1 MVKSTTLSKF
11 QESMQAERDSDTL
24 ASRPVESTLSDTP
37 PSPLAQLAERM
48 VRERSTEAPTDDEIT
63 AQMQGLGLIDEIDA
77 HMALG
82 EIKSRVW
89 SAADAASIPATAEQI
104 DAEAERIWTFYGD
117 TRRASEASYSVG
129 PDGLVDGYE
138 RTERPAEAPVKPKA
152 VEMPEMPQKPLEV
165 IKDSEFGGDDE
176 YFVSGALANRARVLI
191 SRHPEHLDHLRRL
204 SVTYLW
210 KRQGGK
216 SKGRAT
222 FGKCSK
228 PSGLLKHF
236 SEANFVIWLAAD
248 HCRAAGYT
256 DREIEALLLHEML
269 HTSVEEPDENTG
281 RGGGP
286 ALRPHDFEGFVAEI
300 EIYGPITPELRSAHD
315 GFEEHR
321 QISMFDMPTG
331 GTPPGPKARPEA
343 DRFWAKVNKNGPIPE
358 SRPDL
363 GACWLWTGATNN
375 RGYSRFKV
383 GSNVDGS
390 AGEILGHVW
399 SFRDSMQ
406 EIPAGYELDHLCRT
420 RECVRASH
428 LEAVTHR
435 ENTLRGNTVAAANA
449 AKTHCPQG
457 HSYDGDNLHLRPDG
471 SRRCRTCVDA
481 QNKARHAEPK
491 ADDPLVCSVCKL
503 PVWEHELTAEEIA
516 TMRANPS
523 VVLCEACGE
532 DGILDDGLDG
542 EAAG

>member
-1 MVKSTTLSKF
+1 MVKSTTLESF
-11 QESMQAERDSDTL
+11 QAAETEPIR
-24 ASRPVESTLSDTP
+24 E

-48 VRERSTEAPTDDEIT
+48 VRERGGDQPTDEEIA
-63 AQMQGLGLIDEIDA
+63 AQLEGLNLIDEIDA
-77 HMALG
+77 HMHLG

-117 TRRASEASYSVG
+117 TRRASEAHYSVG
-129 PDGLVDGYE
+129 PDGLVDGYQQI
-138 RTERPAEAPVKPKA
+138 ERPAQAAAEPKA
-152 VEMPEMPQKPLEV
+152 VEMPEMPTKPLEV
-165 IKDSEFGGDDE
+165 IKDSEFGDDE

-236 SEANFVIWLAAD
+236 SEAHFVIWLAAD

-256 DREIEALLLHEML
+256 DREIEALLFHEML
-269 HTSVEEPDENTG
+269 HTSVSEVDENTG

-286 ALRPHDFEGFVAEI
+286 ALLPHDLEVFRAEV
-300 EIYGPITPELRSAHD
+300 EIYGLWAPELQEVAPAFAKAS
-315 GFEEHR
+315 
-321 QISMFDMPTG
+321 QPSLFDAP
-331 GTPPGPKARPEA
+331 
-343 DRFWAKVNKNGPIPE
+343 
-358 SRPDL
+358 S
-363 GACWLWTGATNN
+363 
-375 RGYSRFKV
+375 
-383 GSNVDGS
+383 
-390 AGEILGHVW
+390 GEIFERTDLEPVMGDEYGVLG
-399 SFRDSMQ
+399 DD
-406 EIPAGYELDHLCRT
+406 P
-420 RECVRASH
+420 
-428 LEAVTHR
+428 
-435 ENTLRGNTVAAANA
+435 
-449 AKTHCPQG
+449 
-457 HSYDGDNLHLRPDG
+457 
-471 SRRCRTCVDA
+471 
-481 QNKARHAEPK
+481 AEPK
-491 ADDPLVCSVCKL
+491 ADDPMSCSVCGAL
-503 PVWEHELTAEEIA
+503 FDLDEFTTEDIA
-516 TMRANPS
+516 QMRANPA

>member
-1 MVKSTTLSKF
+1 MVKSTTLESF
-11 QESMQAERDSDTL
+11 QAAETEPIR
-24 ASRPVESTLSDTP
+24 E

-48 VRERSTEAPTDDEIT
+48 VRERGGDQPTDEEIA
-63 AQMQGLGLIDEIDA
+63 AQLEGLNLIDEIDA
-77 HMALG
+77 HMHLG

-117 TRRASEASYSVG
+117 TRRASEAHYSVG
-129 PDGLVDGYE
+129 PDGLVDGYQQI
-138 RTERPAEAPVKPKA
+138 ERPAQAAAEPKA
-152 VEMPEMPQKPLEV
+152 VEMPERPTKPLEV
-165 IKDSEFGGDDE
+165 IKDSEFGDDE

-236 SEANFVIWLAAD
+236 SEAHFVIWLAAD

-256 DREIEALLLHEML
+256 DREIEALLFHEML
-269 HTSVEEPDENTG
+269 HTSVSEVDENTG

-286 ALRPHDFEGFVAEI
+286 ALLPHDLEVFRAEV
-300 EIYGPITPELRSAHD
+300 EIYGLWAPELQEVAPAFAKAS
-315 GFEEHR
+315 
-321 QISMFDMPTG
+321 QPSLFDAP
-331 GTPPGPKARPEA
+331 
-343 DRFWAKVNKNGPIPE
+343 
-358 SRPDL
+358 S
-363 GACWLWTGATNN
+363 
-375 RGYSRFKV
+375 
-383 GSNVDGS
+383 
-390 AGEILGHVW
+390 GEIFERTDLEPVMGDEYGVLG
-399 SFRDSMQ
+399 DD
-406 EIPAGYELDHLCRT
+406 P
-420 RECVRASH
+420 
-428 LEAVTHR
+428 
-435 ENTLRGNTVAAANA
+435 
-449 AKTHCPQG
+449 
-457 HSYDGDNLHLRPDG
+457 
-471 SRRCRTCVDA
+471 
-481 QNKARHAEPK
+481 AEPK
-491 ADDPLVCSVCKL
+491 ADDPMSCSVCGAL
-503 PVWEHELTAEEIA
+503 FDLDEFTTEDIA
-516 TMRANPS
+516 QMRANPA

>member
-1 MVKSTTLSKF
+1 MVKSTTLESF
-11 QESMQAERDSDTL
+11 QAAETEPIR
-24 ASRPVESTLSDTP
+24 E

-48 VRERSTEAPTDDEIT
+48 VRERGGDQPTDEEIA
-63 AQMQGLGLIDEIDA
+63 AQLEGLNLIDEIDA
-77 HMALG
+77 HMHLG

-117 TRRASEASYSVG
+117 TRRASEAHYSVG
-129 PDGLVDGYE
+129 PDGLVDGYQQI
-138 RTERPAEAPVKPKA
+138 ERPAQAAAEPKA
-152 VEMPEMPQKPLEV
+152 VEMPEMPTKPLEV
-165 IKDSEFGGDDE
+165 IKDSEFGDDE

-236 SEANFVIWLAAD
+236 SEAHFVIWLAAD

-256 DREIEALLLHEML
+256 DREIEALLFHEML
-269 HTSVEEPDENTG
+269 HTAVSEVDENTG

-286 ALRPHDFEGFVAEI
+286 ALVPHDLEVFRAEV
-300 EIYGPITPELRSAHD
+300 EIYGLWAPELQEVAPAFAKASQPSLFDAASGLD
-315 GFEEHR
+315 CVECGGFIDPESGR
-321 QISMFDMPTG
+321 TVCLNCV
-331 GTPPGPKARPEA
+331 KARDDADDESTCESAQVADLNDPEKFA
-343 DRFWAKVNKNGPIPE
+343 DPMGNPP
-358 SRPDL
+358 PD
-363 GACWLWTGATNN
+363 
-375 RGYSRFKV
+375 
-383 GSNVDGS
+383 
-390 AGEILGHVW
+390 
-399 SFRDSMQ
+399 
-406 EIPAGYELDHLCRT
+406 
-420 RECVRASH
+420 
-428 LEAVTHR
+428 AVQ
-435 ENTLRGNTVAAANA
+435 
-449 AKTHCPQG
+449 P
-457 HSYDGDNLHLRPDG
+457 
-471 SRRCRTCVDA
+471 
-481 QNKARHAEPK
+481 
-491 ADDPLVCSVCKL
+491 DDPLTCSVCGAL
-503 PVWEHELTAEEIA
+503 FDLSEFTTEDLDS
-516 TMRANPS
+516 MRANPA